1 MLHPRLSRAL
11 ASALLAAGLLA
22 ASSTG
27 ALARGYTVS
36 GTVVAVDEGK
46 HTIVLE
52 TNDIGGRVQPIT
64 IDVSMLDSDAQAMPV
79 GSSVSLEI
87 ESRESDTYLALG
99 SGADENFAER
109 DTQGGSIK
117 AHVGNGPDD
126 DEAFTQQHR
135 DENLR
140 RSQDDNPSN
149 GDSSNDG
156 N

>member
-1 MLHPRLSRAL
+1 MLRPRLSRAL

-22 ASSTG
+22 AGPSG
-27 ALARGYTVS
+27 ALAQGYTVT
-36 GTVVAVDEGK
+36 GTIVSVDQGK

-52 TNDIGGRVQPIT
+52 TSDVGGRVQPIT
-64 IDVSMLDSDAQAMPV
+64 IDVSLLSDDAQAMPV

-87 ESRESDTYLALG
+87 EARESDTYLAVRSG
-99 SGADENFAER
+99 SDDNFAER

-140 RSQDDNPSN
+140 RQQDDNPSN
-149 GDSSNDG
+149 GDSNDG

>member
-1 MLHPRLSRAL
+1 V
-11 ASALLAAGLLA
+11 LLAAGLLA
-22 ASSTG
+22 AGPTG
-27 ALARGYTVS
+27 AFAREYTVS
-36 GTVVAVDEGK
+36 GTIVSTDEGK

-52 TNDIGGRVQPIT
+52 TSDIGGRVQPIT
-64 IDVSMLDSDAQAMPV
+64 IDVSLLSDDAQAMPV

-99 SGADENFAER
+99 SSTDENFAER

-135 DENLR
+135 DDNLR
-140 RSQDDNPSN
+140 RQQDDNPSN